1 MRMFIYKCI
10 VVFIGIYL
18 TYNFT
23 IGKKIDQYES
33 KMVYLLTDQGREQV
47 RQLIRKEIKNSLDNE
62 NLLNEEDSILLR
74 KFMDRLS
81 KVRLLDYFLII
92 HSKLSEN

>member
-10 VVFIGIYL
+10 IVFLGIYL

-23 IGKKIDQYES
+23 IGKKIDEYES
-33 KMVYLLTDQGREQV
+33 KLIYALTDQGREQV

-62 NLLNEEDSILLR
+62 FLLKVEDRILIR
-74 KFMDRLS
+74 KF
-81 KVRLLDYFLII
+81 LD
-92 HSKLSEN
+92 KLNSELKN

>member
-62 NLLNEEDSILLR
+62 NLLNEDDSILLR
-74 KFMDRLS
+74 KFIDRLR
-81 KVRLLDYFLII
+81 KELGY
-92 HSKLSEN
+92 

>member
-33 KMVYLLTDQGREQV
+33 KMVYLLTDQGREKV

-62 NLLNEEDSILLR
+62 NLLNEDDSILLR
-74 KFMDRLS
+74 KFIDRLR
-81 KVRLLDYFLII
+81 KELGY
-92 HSKLSEN
+92 